1 MGLKKRVSRIGGLT
15 ADIIKSAESA
25 SNDRVPTLTTTPDEI
40 ARLWN
45 REYGQALRACLSRAE
60 VREVVSVARRKAW
73 PHLNDGAARIGSMR
87 EFAERASALG
97 ADLRIAKMPW
107 PSGLA
112 VLGFYLGG
120 DSGLDNSRPL
130 ICLNGAHHPAAIAT
144 AFLHEVGHHVTAK
157 LFSNRDESVQL
168 SRQTGYEAHLVDP
181 RELAADILVS
191 LGMYPRNMAAQ
202 LFELGSRRKAT
213 VSAEQHIESSP
224 AAKAVAATAR
234 RYGLNLGSLSIQKM
248 LQYQAGLVHFTRLR
262 QALLDEYGL

>member
-1 MGLKKRVSRIGGLT
+1 MSLKKRVSRIGGLT
-15 ADIIKSAESA
+15 SDIIKSAESA
-25 SNDRVPTLTTTPDEI
+25 SNDRGPTLTTTPDEI

-45 REYGQALRACLSRAE
+45 HEYGQALRACLSRAE
-60 VREVVSVARRKAW
+60 VREIVSVGKRKAW

-87 EFAERASALG
+87 EFAERASDLG
-97 ADLRIAKMPW
+97 AELRIAKMPW

-202 LFELGSRRKAT
+202 LFAT
-213 VSAEQHIESSP
+213 GVPSKEQY
-224 AAKAVAATAR
+224 VVFMLFT
-234 RYGLNLGSLSIQKM
+234 GSLRIAWARVQAPIARQVQAEVLYNLDTAIPKQEI
-248 LQYQAGLVHFTRLR
+248 LQQ
-262 QALLDEYGL
+262 

>member
-1 MGLKKRVSRIGGLT
+1 MSLKKRVSRIGGLT
-15 ADIIKSAESA
+15 SEIVKSAESA
-25 SNDRVPTLTTTPDEI
+25 SNERAPTLTTTPDEI
-40 ARLWN
+40 TRLWN
-45 REYGQALRACLSRAE
+45 HEYGKALRACLSRAE
-60 VREVVSVARRKAW
+60 VREIVSVGKKKAW

-87 EFAERASALG
+87 EFAERASTLG
-97 ADLRIAKMPW
+97 AELRIAKMAW

-120 DSGLDNSRPL
+120 DSGLDGRPL

-157 LFSNRDESVQL
+157 LFSNRDETVQL

-202 LFELGSRRKAT
+202 LFEPAPRQKNSGG
-213 VSAEQHIESSP
+213 AEPQLESSP

>member
-1 MGLKKRVSRIGGLT
+1 
-15 ADIIKSAESA
+15 
-25 SNDRVPTLTTTPDEI
+25 
-40 ARLWN
+40 
-45 REYGQALRACLSRAE
+45 
-60 VREVVSVARRKAW
+60 
-73 PHLNDGAARIGSMR
+73 
-87 EFAERASALG
+87 
-97 ADLRIAKMPW
+97 MPW

-120 DSGLDNSRPL
+120 DSGLDSRPL

-157 LFSNRDESVQL
+157 LFSNRDETVQL

-202 LFELGSRRKAT
+202 LFEPGPRRKNAG
-213 VSAEQHIESSP
+213 SAEPQTESSP